1 MDIVEYLLF
10 VPLLIYGIAL
20 SDLFIQWKRFLEPSA
35 WHIPYL
41 LTIIIITDIGVNN
54 VFEFHKLSPQLKNIT
69 YFTYWLYIL
78 PPLLYLM
85 LVNILT
91 NTNESID
98 METFFSSKIRIVF
111 LLLAFFIAMHFIPQ
125 FRYDQTILLP
135 RLLGIIG
142 CILYAFWHKKVF
154 FYFIVAI
161 WVLAIVKRAYAIY
174 AL

>member
-20 SDLFIQWKRFLEPSA
+20 SDLFIQWKRFLEPSS
-35 WHIPYL
+35 WHLPYL
-41 LTIIIITDIGVNN
+41 LTIVIITDIGVNN

-69 YFTYWLYIL
+69 YFAYWLYVL
-78 PPLLYLM
+78 PPLLFLM

-91 NTNESID
+91 NTNEAID

-111 LLLAFFIAMHFIPQ
+111 LLLAAFIAMHFIPQ
-125 FRYDQTILLP
+125 FKYDQTILLP
-135 RLLGIIG
+135 RLFGIIG
-142 CILYAFWHKKVF
+142 CALYAFWHKKVF

-161 WVLAIVKRAYAIY
+161 WVLAIIKRVYAIY